1 MLSAVPSGGRGTSR
15 VRRRGP
21 PSAWKGNVV
30 VSRERFPVRWSRQ
43 TAVITLSGEI
53 DLTIADEAGAALLA
67 ALSQG
72 PTTLI
77 VDMSQATFCDSAGVN
92 ALVRAARRA
101 TAGNVELRIVAAA
114 APVLRVFSLVGID
127 RVLEVHPSVAAAL
140 AAGADGQ
147 ATAMENR
154 TTTPLE
160 PDSTET

>member
-1 MLSAVPSGGRGTSR
+1 
-15 VRRRGP
+15 
-21 PSAWKGNVV
+21 
-30 VSRERFPVRWSRQ
+30 
-43 TAVITLSGEI
+43 VITLSGEI